1 MSSDIKILFIQQ
13 KSWQLYNMQ
22 NPVYTHFIAHSTAKY
37 KQMIFNPTDRLRMA
51 YTRCAVHQR
60 HAVKKNYTRK
70 LRTVMCD
77 GQSQPEINK

>member
-60 HAVKKNYTRK
+60 HAVKKT
-70 LRTVMCD
+70 TPGSCV
-77 GQSQPEINK
+77 Q